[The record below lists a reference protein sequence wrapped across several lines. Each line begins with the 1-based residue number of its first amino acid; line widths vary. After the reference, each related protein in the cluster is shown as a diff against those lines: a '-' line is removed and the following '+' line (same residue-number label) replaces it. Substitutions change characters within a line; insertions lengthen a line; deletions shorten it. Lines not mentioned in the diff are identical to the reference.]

1 MKLNDT
7 TKFIRNGIN
16 CCHYC
21 GSDSRL
27 IEFST
32 LGTDVLVYECE
43 ECNDMRMTCEECEE
57 EDICKVWRWE
67 PVNLCDSCYETR
79 EREED
84 EEEE

>member
-1 MKLNDT
+1 
-7 TKFIRNGIN
+7 
-16 CCHYC
+16 
-21 GSDSRL
+21 
-27 IEFST
+27 
-32 LGTDVLVYECE
+32 
-43 ECNDMRMTCEECEE
+43 MTCEECEE